1 MKNDNNIDEN
11 DIWFKS
17 MERYHR
23 YMDHIYMHRRL
34 INPQLYKSGR
44 DYQLKHAE
52 QLFKE
57 WFIIFDYWFGLK
69 RKISSIEEFN
79 MIADLM
85 GY

>member
-1 MKNDNNIDEN
+1 MKMIYGLNQWRDII
-11 DIWFKS
+11 DIWII
-17 MERYHR
+17 Y
-23 YMDHIYMHRRL
+23 IYMHRRL

>member
-23 YMDHIYMHRRL
+23 YMDHIYRHRRL
-34 INPQLYKSGR
+34 INTKLSRSGM

-57 WFIIFDYWFGLK
+57 
-69 RKISSIEEFN
+69 
-79 MIADLM
+79 
-85 GY
+85 

>member
-1 MKNDNNIDEN
+1 MTTILMKMIYGLNQWRDII
-11 DIWFKS
+11 DIWI
-17 MERYHR
+17 
-23 YMDHIYMHRRL
+23 IYMHRRL

-44 DYQLKHAE
+44 DYQLKNAE

-57 WFIIFDYWFGLK
+57 WFLIFDYWFGLK

>member
-1 MKNDNNIDEN
+1 MTTILMKMIYGLNQWRDII
-11 DIWFKS
+11 DIWI
-17 MERYHR
+17 
-23 YMDHIYMHRRL
+23 IYMHRRL

-57 WFIIFDYWFGLK
+57 WFLIFDYWFGIK

-79 MIADLM
+79 IIADLM